1 MALGTLVVGLGFGL
15 PALVYEREQLSLP
28 VQIMIHMGIG
38 CIVLLLTSWVVGWI
52 PREQGLLGIAKI
64 AAEQLL
70 IAFGI
75 WFGFYLNQKKLAQK
89 MNQKLSEL
97 EHKTK

>member
-1 MALGTLVVGLGFGL
+1 
-15 PALVYEREQLSLP
+15 
-28 VQIMIHMGIG
+28 
-38 CIVLLLTSWVVGWI
+38 
-52 PREQGLLGIAKI
+52 
-64 AAEQLL
+64 L

>member
-1 MALGTLVVGLGFGL
+1 
-15 PALVYEREQLSLP
+15 
-28 VQIMIHMGIG
+28 MIHMGIG

-75 WFGFYLNQKKLAQK
+75 WFGFYLNQKKIGTE
-89 MNQKLSEL
+89 NEP
-97 EHKTK
+97 KTE